1 MILVKKYGVSH
12 VKIVPSINRMPEH
25 IISVKDLRDI
35 NLEDLLSREPVKID
49 LNVVSDFI
57 DHRSILVTGGAGS
70 IGSEIIRQL
79 LRFHPKK
86 VVAYEIDETELH
98 NLRLEIN
105 RTRLTYGKKSGTGI
119 YSWRYK
125 RY

>member
-1 MILVKKYGVSH
+1 
-12 VKIVPSINRMPEH
+12 MPEH